1 LSGSVDSF
9 STERVLEIL
18 GLAPVSEGVLKVT
31 GLAVTEASDIAG
43 LESEVGG
50 TETDNAGVERL
61 VDAEMEDPRDD
72 VVEAAVA
79 SATDETAAA
88 VVLSVMTVGLD
99 TDEELS
105 ELGTDADDVAAA
117 AGEAVAVVEA
127 VAAAAEVVAG
137 RWVEFLATT
146 ALYCCISITA
156 ASSNTWMFRRQ
167 RIRASTAVRS

>member
-1 LSGSVDSF
+1 MSGSVDSF

-117 AGEAVAVVEA
+117 AGEAVAVVQA

-156 ASSNTWMFRRQ
+156 ASSNTLTQ
-167 RIRASTAVRS
+167 Q